1 MSTPRVLTA
10 FCPLD
15 GGRFRAVRPFF
26 EGHKSLTAR
35 CAEDAAE
42 RLPARLAQCTGEGGL
57 RRPMAML
64 PITRRR
70 SQAASIPKAEETK
83 PREIKVLA
91 T

>member
-1 MSTPRVLTA
+1 
-10 FCPLD
+10 
-15 GGRFRAVRPFF
+15 
-26 EGHKSLTAR
+26 
-35 CAEDAAE
+35 
-42 RLPARLAQCTGEGGL
+42 
-57 RRPMAML
+57 MAML